1 MSMKERLEAIIKRAR
16 SSGQSEARLIAS
28 EVTDILDDPQLADDE
43 DHFIASMNEVISW
56 ADQFIKAAI
65 EDPLVCEE
73 CGSEEVSQTAWIDI
87 NGYHIRENDS
97 PPDDRRWCELCSHE
111 VSPVLRSVL
120 SQRRDEK
127 AAEDPRKNCKH
138 ELDITT
144 VHYAD
149 GTEDIINILCK
160 KCGKSGSL
168 AVVSA
173 DVNW

>member
-1 MSMKERLEAIIKRAR
+1 MKERLEAVIERA
-16 SSGQSEARLIAS
+16 QAARKGAGMHVGDFVKAL
-28 EVTDILDDPQLADDE
+28 LAGLPAGVDE
-43 DHFIASMNEVISW
+43 DHVIAAMNEVIEW
-56 ADQFIKAAI
+56 ADQFIKAVI